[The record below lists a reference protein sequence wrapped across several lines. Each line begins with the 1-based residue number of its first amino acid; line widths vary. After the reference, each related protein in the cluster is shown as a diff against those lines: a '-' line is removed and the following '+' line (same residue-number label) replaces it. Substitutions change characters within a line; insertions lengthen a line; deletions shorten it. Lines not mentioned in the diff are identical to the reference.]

1 MPENAKNAQIDFH
14 KDPKTQR
21 FKGCRMESS
30 KFATLVYG
38 HAGKPKVLNY
48 SVAALVKNG
57 AFWTALRTSGT
68 IFTMDNSVWVSLA
81 MYMVIAGVCGGATWF
96 VADDIDYTKLEAVSN
111 YLNMF
116 IPFILGLYVSL
127 ALTRWWELRING
139 IGKVLDAAQNVILI
153 SVALLPS
160 AEFQEWHDQVLKYAL
175 SSISLIVQTVRDK
188 DNVKSMGP
196 EGEGLLTAEEVE
208 LLKDMPIRPRPAVM
222 WSWICAL
229 CTRVMEEQGIPPGKH
244 RDVIAECVKA
254 RDGISLIWT
263 YLGTQLPFA
272 YVHLVTFLVNL
283 NNLVMAIKCGVV
295 FAVTMKNKNY
305 IHASSQLVF
314 IWVVPVLYQGLLSVS
329 YIIHDPFGEDMLD
342 FPVMAFQEY
351 MNEQCVTLSQF
362 SHACPA
368 RQQEY
373 GPAPT
378 VRALSLRKGMGRLVA
393 DEEQNSFDRKQ
404 DGGGTNG
411 NGEAVEDTDGEL
423 VESPLLGSL
432 REQMRVKDELITS
445 LQQQNQLL
453 ESTVSVV
460 NNRMRS
466 LESSQPRLPPHQLPS
481 APERATW
488 CSAPTTGTD
497 RVRLADMSVNRPP
510 GS

>member
-1 MPENAKNAQIDFH
+1 
-14 KDPKTQR
+14 
-21 FKGCRMESS
+21 
-30 KFATLVYG
+30 
-38 HAGKPKVLNY
+38 
-48 SVAALVKNG
+48 
-57 AFWTALRTSGT
+57 
-68 IFTMDNSVWVSLA
+68 
-81 MYMVIAGVCGGATWF
+81 
-96 VADDIDYTKLEAVSN
+96 
-111 YLNMF
+111 
-116 IPFILGLYVSL
+116 
-127 ALTRWWELRING
+127 
-139 IGKVLDAAQNVILI
+139 
-153 SVALLPS
+153 
-160 AEFQEWHDQVLKYAL
+160 
-175 SSISLIVQTVRDK
+175 
-188 DNVKSMGP
+188 
-196 EGEGLLTAEEVE
+196 
-208 LLKDMPIRPRPAVM
+208 VM

-229 CTRVMEEQGIPPGKH
+229 CTKIMEEQGIPPGKH
-244 RDVIAECVKA
+244 RDIIAECVKA

-305 IHASSQLVF
+305 IHATSQLVF

-351 MNEQCVTLSQF
+351 MNEAASCFSLYTHQCPGLL
-362 SHACPA
+362 
-368 RQQEY
+368 QEY

-393 DEEQNSFDRKQ
+393 DEEQASFDRSK
-404 DGGGTNG
+404 DAGGADVSGG
-411 NGEAVEDTDGEL
+411 AVEDTDGDL

-432 REQMRVKDELITS
+432 WEQMRVKDELITS

-453 ESTVSVV
+453 ESTVAVV

-466 LESSQPRLPPHQLPS
+466 LESSQARLAPRQLPP
-481 APERATW
+481 APEGRTW

-497 RVRLADMSVNRPP
+497 RVRLADVNVKGPP
-510 GS
+510 AS